1 MSVSNAD
8 FFLAWWPVATALSA
22 VASLG
27 LEAFAEEGFGPG
39 LPVLKNRLNIT
50 TGFDHSRLEH
60 FRFRNTRALRR
71 QGHRSHEHSAARFT
85 ASSGFE

>member
-1 MSVSNAD
+1 MSGSSAD
-8 FFLAWWPVATALSA
+8 FFLAWWPVATALPA

-39 LPVLKNRLNIT
+39 FPMLKNRLNIT
-50 TGFDHSRLEH
+50 TVFDHSRLEH
-60 FRFRNTRALRR
+60 FCFHNARALRR
-71 QGHRSHEHSAARFT
+71 QGRRSHQHSAARFT